1 MTNMLDRVLAE
12 ARSAAAPVR
21 LRDLAT
27 RLSVEESAELQ
38 ELLPDGWNDD
48 FDVMDQTAA
57 TCCLGL
63 GIDVTDPLPFAL
75 RERIKADERRANGS
89 ERQ

>member
-1 MTNMLDRVLAE
+1 MTTPWEESRRRLLHLLADRAVFGLG
-12 ARSAAAPVR
+12 
-21 LRDLAT
+21 
-27 RLSVEESAELQ
+27 VEETAELR
-38 ELLPDGWNDD
+38 ELLPDSWNVD

-75 RERIKADERRANGS
+75 RERIKADARGAVGCERR
-89 ERQ
+89 